1 MVGRRR
7 LRRVRLGSAS
17 DPGPVPTSVAAL
29 MGVLVGTAVAGTLIA
44 APAAAQ
50 GPGSAGAQVL
60 QFHVGARAAAL
71 AGAYTALAGDADAL
85 FYNPAG
91 LMGGRTL
98 VSGSYQSHVHDVA
111 LGSFA
116 GALRIGPAMLALG
129 ISYLDAGEIV
139 VLAPDPA
146 YGGQRGQETGERA
159 SAGESAL
166 RLAAA
171 LPLGERF
178 SIGATAGY
186 VTTTVAGLGR
196 SAPFAD
202 LGARAAFGATHLGVA
217 LRHLGGSLSGDGADA
232 PLPGVA
238 AAGLAITPAGPAGTT
253 LLLAAELLHR
263 IEEGGTGFA
272 AGIEA
277 GLAPPGAR
285 YATAVRFG
293 YDASGAG
300 DEILGTVRLGA
311 GFRLGS
317 MALDY
322 AFQHLEHFGPVHRF
336 GIRWGR

>member
-1 MVGRRR
+1 MAGRRR
-7 LRRVRLGSAS
+7 LRRVRLVA
-17 DPGPVPTSVAAL
+17 GPVAGRVATCVAACIGIL
-29 MGVLVGTAVAGTLIA
+29 AGTTVAATLMA

-50 GPGSAGAQVL
+50 GPGSAGAQLL

-85 FYNPAG
+85 YYNPAG
-91 LMGGRTL
+91 LVGDRAL
-98 VSGSYQSHVHDVA
+98 ASASYQSHVHDVA

-116 GALRIGPAMLALG
+116 GALRVGPAMLALG
-129 ISYLDAGEIV
+129 ISYLDAGEIA
-139 VLAPDPA
+139 VLTPDPA
-146 YGGQRGQETGERA
+146 YGGQRGQETGQLA

-166 RLAAA
+166 RVAAA
-171 LPLGERF
+171 LPVGERF

-186 VTTTVAGLGR
+186 VTTSVAGLGR

-202 LGARAAFGATHLGVA
+202 LGARGTFGAAHLGLA
-217 LRHLGGSLSGDGADA
+217 LRHLGGSLSGDGTDA

-238 AAGLAITPAGPAGTT
+238 AAGLAITPAGPAGTA

-293 YDASGAG
+293 YDASGTG
-300 DEILGTVRLGA
+300 DEILGTVRVGA

-336 GIRWGR
+336 GIRWAR